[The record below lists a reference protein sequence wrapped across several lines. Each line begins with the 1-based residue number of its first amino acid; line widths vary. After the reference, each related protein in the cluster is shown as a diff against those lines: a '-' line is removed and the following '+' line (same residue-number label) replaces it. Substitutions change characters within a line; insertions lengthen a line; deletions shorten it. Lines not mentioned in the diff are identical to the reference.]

1 MTIAMYVRVST
12 EEQNEDSQRCELKKW
27 IVANGI
33 DYKSVHWYVDKA
45 NGSTLDRPAL
55 TQMRRDVENGVI
67 KTVVFWKLDRLSR
80 DVRQCFELIRELCDK
95 EVRVVSATERIDL
108 SDLLGQAVAYLLA
121 TIAQIEKQN
130 IKQRQTAGIKAAKE
144 RGVYKGRK
152 PGAIKAGV
160 NLKKVFKLRDKGFTQ
175 EEIARAMGISLS
187 SVGRY
192 LKLEQDVALKD

>member
-1 MTIAMYVRVST
+1 MTIGMYIRVST
-12 EEQNEDSQRCELKKW
+12 EEQNEAGQRQELNKW

-33 DYKSVHWYVDKA
+33 RPNSVHWYVDKA

-80 DVRQCFELIRELCDK
+80 DVRQCFKLIGELCDK
-95 EVRVVSATERIDL
+95 KVRVVSATERIDL

-121 TIAQIEKQN
+121 TVAQVEKQN
-130 IKQRQTAGIKAAKE
+130 IKQRQTAGIEAAKE

-160 NLKKVFKLRDKGFTQ
+160 NLKKVMKLREKGMTQ
-175 EEIARAMGISLS
+175 EEIAREMGISVS
-187 SVGRY
+187 SVARY
-192 LKLEQDVALKD
+192 LRREQDAA